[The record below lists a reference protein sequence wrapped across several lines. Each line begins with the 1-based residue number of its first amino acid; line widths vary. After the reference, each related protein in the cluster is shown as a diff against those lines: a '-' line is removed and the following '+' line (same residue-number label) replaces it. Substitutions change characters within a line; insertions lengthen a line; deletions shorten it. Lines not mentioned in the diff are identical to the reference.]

1 MMNSVIQRHPPY
13 SGTDLTTNN
22 NSNDATISSVKLSY
36 YYWSLLVFIVLDIS
50 LLLVLRMQILH
61 SNDYIYTT
69 AVFYSEQIK
78 LIFSILMCFIF
89 DAKCSVNLLFE
100 ILVKGFIVAD
110 KNSKYLDIFRL
121 CIPAILYTIQNNLQ
135 YIIDTSTLF
144 QVLYQFKIISA
155 ALFSSVIIES
165 RKLNYREWFTIIGV
179 CIGVSMVCGSQ
190 KDIHPHHAHNIIG
203 ILSVF
208 TACMTSGLAGI
219 LFEKI
224 IKSSQSSIWVLNIQL
239 SIISIL
245 LSSIE
250 CYMKDKDKI
259 QLYGFNKGYDMYVIF
274 VILCQ
279 AAVGLSVA
287 MVVKYADNIHKGFAS
302 SISIMIACVIEAYTF
317 GETIIKYDAFF
328 TGSLFIVICSA
339 IFLHQH
345 FKYNYVDT
353 KLVRNSAIEQ
363 L

>member
-1 MMNSVIQRHPPY
+1 MNSVIQRHV
-13 SGTDLTTNN
+13 STGADVSVAI
-22 NSNDATISSVKLSY
+22 SNDTTSSTKLNY
-36 YYWSLLVFIVLDIS
+36 YYWSLIAFIVLDIL
-50 LLLVLRMQILH
+50 LLLVLRMQVLH
-61 SNDYIYTT
+61 SNEYIYTT

-78 LIFSILMCFIF
+78 LIFSISMCFIF
-89 DAKCSVNLLFE
+89 DANCSINLLFE
-100 ILVKGFIVAD
+100 ILVKGFIVTD
-110 KNSKYLDIFRL
+110 KNTKYPDILRL

-144 QVLYQFKIISA
+144 QVLYQFKIIST

-165 RKLNYREWFTIIGV
+165 RKFNYREWFTIIGV
-179 CIGVSMVCGSQ
+179 CIGVSMVCSSQ
-190 KDIHPHHAHNIIG
+190 KDIHPYHAHNIIG
-203 ILSVF
+203 IISVF

-224 IKSSQSSIWVLNIQL
+224 IKSSPSSIWVLNIQL

-250 CYMKDKDKI
+250 CYLKDKDKI

-302 SISIMIACVIEAYTF
+302 SISIMVACVIEAYAF

-328 TGSLFIVICSA
+328 TGSLFIVLSSA
-339 IFLHQH
+339 IFLQQH
-345 FKYNYVDT
+345 FKYNFVDV
-353 KLVRNSAIEQ
+353 KLVRNSNTDQ
-363 L
+363 V

>member
-1 MMNSVIQRHPPY
+1 MNSVVQRHV
-13 SGTDLTTNN
+13 GTVADVSLAISN
-22 NSNDATISSVKLSY
+22 NSSSFAKLSY
-36 YYWSLLVFIVLDIS
+36 YYWSLIAFILLDIL
-50 LLLVLRMQILH
+50 LLLVLRIQVLH
-61 SNDYIYTT
+61 TNEYIYTT

-89 DAKCSVNLLFE
+89 DAKCSIKLLFE
-100 ILVKGFIVAD
+100 ILVKGFIVTD
-110 KNSKYLDIFRL
+110 KNTKYLDILRL

-144 QVLYQFKIISA
+144 QVLYQFKIIST

-165 RKLNYREWFTIIGV
+165 RKFNYREWFTIIGV
-179 CIGVSMVCGSQ
+179 CIGVSMVCSSQ
-190 KDIHPHHAHNIIG
+190 KDIHPYHAHNIIG
-203 ILSVF
+203 IISVF

-224 IKSSQSSIWVLNIQL
+224 IKSSSSSIWVLNIQL

-259 QLYGFNKGYDMYVIF
+259 QLYGFNKGYNMYVIF

-302 SISIMIACVIEAYTF
+302 SISIMVACIIEAYAF
-317 GETIIKYDAFF
+317 GDTIIKYDAFF
-328 TGSLFIVICSA
+328 TGSLFIVLSSV
-339 IFLHQH
+339 IFLQQH
-345 FKYNYVDT
+345 YKYTFVDINV
-353 KLVRNSAIEQ
+353 VRSSSADHV
-363 L
+363 